1 MAVLRL
7 KQSPRSATSRRRV
20 SESNIRSLGA
30 ADGRDPRPNLDDF
43 DSAALA
49 CGNQPTR
56 EPHGIVRA
64 TVENGLDLPSDAIDR
79 RKDSHLGLG
88 GRRMAFQILERY
100 RAAKA
105 VDDAADDRQTEA
117 GTLNEARGA
126 APLRLVT

>member
-88 GRRMAFQILERY
+88 GRRMAFQILELG
-100 RAAKA
+100 ATLAGLVVNLAGLSKSTA
-105 VDDAADDRQTEA
+105 AADIA
-117 GTLNEARGA
+117 HGGC
-126 APLRLVT
+126 